1 MMEMVW
7 DVEMEAIAQRWTDQ
21 VSFSSKRG
29 EIFHYHVD
37 QCDFGHDS
45 NRKLLDGSYCGQNAA
60 SGYSTSGAAVQVE
73 VVSLLLRLLHLL
85 LLAIHFLA
93 GLV

>member
-1 MMEMVW
+1 MGRGDGGDRPAVDRPGE
-7 DVEMEAIAQRWTDQ
+7 
-21 VSFSSKRG
+21 FSEYWRRVFSLTRT
-29 EIFHYHVD
+29 D

-73 VVSLLLRLLHLL
+73 VVSLLLLLLHLL
-85 LLAIHFLA
+85 LLAIHILA

>member
-7 DVEMEAIAQRWTDQ
+7 DEEMEAIAQRWTDQ

-73 VVSLLLRLLHLL
+73 VVSLLLLHLL

>member
-1 MMEMVW
+1 MGRGDGGDCPAVDRPGEFFKYKRRV
-7 DVEMEAIAQRWTDQ
+7 
-21 VSFSSKRG
+21 FSLTRT
-29 EIFHYHVD
+29 Y

-73 VVSLLLRLLHLL
+73 VVSLLLLLLHLL

>member
-1 MMEMVW
+1 MGRGDGGDRSAVDRPGE
-7 DVEMEAIAQRWTDQ
+7 
-21 VSFSSKRG
+21 FSEYKRRV
-29 EIFHYHVD
+29 FYYHVD

-73 VVSLLLRLLHLL
+73 VVSLLLLLLHLL

>member
-73 VVSLLLRLLHLL
+73 VVSLLLLHLL

>member
-1 MMEMVW
+1 MG
-7 DVEMEAIAQRWTDQ
+7 
-21 VSFSSKRG
+21 RG
-29 EIFHYHVD
+29 DGGDRPAVDRPGDFLSIGGEFFHYHVD

-73 VVSLLLRLLHLL
+73 VVSLLLLLLQLL
-85 LLAIHFLA
+85 LLPIHFLA

>member
-1 MMEMVW
+1 MGRGDGGDRPAVDRPGE
-7 DVEMEAIAQRWTDQ
+7 
-21 VSFSSKRG
+21 FSEYKRRV
-29 EIFHYHVD
+29 FSLSRRSD

-73 VVSLLLRLLHLL
+73 VVSLLLLLLHLL
-85 LLAIHFLA
+85 LLAIHILA